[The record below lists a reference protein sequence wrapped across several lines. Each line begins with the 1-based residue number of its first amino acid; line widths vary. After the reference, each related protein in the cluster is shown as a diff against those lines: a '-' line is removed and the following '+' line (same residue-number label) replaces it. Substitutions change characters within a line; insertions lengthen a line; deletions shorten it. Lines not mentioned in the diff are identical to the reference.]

1 MGIIRKTLKLST
13 ITATAGLGAFFVATR
28 NNSFV
33 AMDPATDSIFTSKAF
48 RKLNPEANPTTHDLC
63 VRRVPLTDINPV
75 LLEKKGRLVEAFCAG
90 VWSGWGISLF
100 PPKQSIYR

>member
-1 MGIIRKTLKLST
+1 MGFLRSTFKFTT

-28 NNSFV
+28 NSSFV
-33 AMDPATDSIFTSKAF
+33 ELDPAKDPIFASKAF
-48 RKLNPEANPTTHDLC
+48 RKLNPEGNPTTHDLC

-90 VWSGWGISLF
+90 VWSGLGIPCLL
-100 PPKQSIYR
+100 PRDTG